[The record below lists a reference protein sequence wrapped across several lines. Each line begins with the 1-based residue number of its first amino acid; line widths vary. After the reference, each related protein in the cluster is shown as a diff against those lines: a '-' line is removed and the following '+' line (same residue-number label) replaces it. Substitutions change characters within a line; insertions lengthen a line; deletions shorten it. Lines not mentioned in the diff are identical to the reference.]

1 MIYGNIDGVRDSVL
15 NKLESLYKMVMPK
28 DIVCSYELV
37 EILKEVSVIVNRE
50 VSVAVNRRG
59 TVISIAVGDSSTVE
73 IPEIEER
80 DRRLSGIRIIHTHP
94 NGNSTLSAVD
104 ISALVKYKLDCM
116 LAIGI
121 TEGEFTDATMGFC
134 AVVNNRITAETTKKL
149 KIEEMF
155 NFNIAEKISETDKLI
170 REAAID
176 EDDSER
182 AILVS
187 VDTEESIDELEEL
200 AKACGVKVLKKVI
213 QHRSS
218 IDTAFYVGKGKV
230 EELALMRQVYSAN
243 VIIFDDELS
252 SSQVRN
258 LEENIGAKVIDRTT
272 LILEIFATRARS
284 REAKIQV
291 ELAQLKYRLPR
302 LMGLGTVLS
311 RTGAGIGT
319 RGPGEKK
326 LETDKRHIRE
336 KIYDLNNELKKISK
350 VRETQRERRNAMPKV
365 SLVGYT
371 NAGKSTL
378 RNKLC
383 EIAYPKESI
392 KKEKVFEADMLFATL
407 DITTRAVLLPDNRI
421 ITLTDTVGFIKK
433 LPHDLVEAFKST
445 LEEVVFSDLLLHV
458 VDCSSSYVEEQIE
471 AVNTV
476 LGQLG
481 AADKPM
487 MLVLNKID
495 RVGEDVV
502 DAIAEKHR
510 DMKIVRISAREEIN
524 LDLLLSEVAEVLPY
538 IQKEIKFL
546 IPYSDQSLVAYL
558 HRNAKVLEEEYRD
571 DGAYVKA
578 LVDDEVLEQ
587 MQAIRNIAAGVYT
600 WIF

>member
-1 MIYGNIDGVRDSVL
+1 MIYGNIDGIRDSVL
-15 NKLESLYKMVMPK
+15 KKLENLYKIVMPK

-37 EILKEVSVIVNRE
+37 EILKDVSENVNRE

-59 TVISIAVGDSSTVE
+59 TIVSIAVGDSSTVE
-73 IPEIEER
+73 IPEIA
-80 DRRLSGIRIIHTHP
+80 DREKHLSGIRIIHTHP

-104 ISALVKYKLDCM
+104 ISALIKFKLDCM

-121 TEGEFTDATMGFC
+121 SEGEFTDATMGFC
-134 AVVNNRITAETTKKL
+134 SVSNNRITAETTRKL
-149 KIEEMF
+149 KLEEMF
-155 NFNIAEKISETDKLI
+155 SVNISERISETDKLLK
-170 REAAID
+170 EADIEED
-176 EDDSER
+176 ESER
-182 AILVS
+182 AILVG
-187 VDTEESIDELEEL
+187 VDSEDSIDELGEL
-200 AKACGVKVLKKVI
+200 AKACGVKVLNKVI

-252 SSQVRN
+252 ASQVRN

-272 LILEIFATRARS
+272 LILDIFATRARS

-302 LMGLGTVLS
+302 LTGLGTVLS

-326 LETDKRHIRE
+326 LETDKRRIRE
-336 KIYDLNNELKKISK
+336 KIYDLNNELKKIRK
-350 VRETQRERRNAMPKV
+350 VRETQREKRNALPKV

-383 EIAYPKESI
+383 EIAFPKDSI

-407 DITTRAVLLPDNRI
+407 DITTRAVLLPDNRV

-445 LEEVVFSDLLLHV
+445 LEEVVFSDLLIHV
-458 VDCSSSYVEEQIE
+458 VDCSASFVEEQID
-471 AVNTV
+471 AVDNV

-481 AADKPM
+481 AAGKPM

-502 DAIAEKHR
+502 DAIAENHKNV
-510 DMKIVRISAREEIN
+510 KTIKISAREGIN
-524 LDLLLSEVAEVLPY
+524 LDLLLTEIAEVLPY
-538 IQKEIKFL
+538 TLKEVKFL
-546 IPYSDQSLVAYL
+546 IPYSDQALVAYL
-558 HRNAKVLEEEYRD
+558 HRNAKVQEEEYKD
-571 DGAYVKA
+571 DGTYIKA
-578 LVDDEVLEQ
+578 LVDDETYSKCKRF
-587 MQAIRNIAAGVYT
+587 AI
-600 WIF
+600 

>member
-1 MIYGNIDGVRDSVL
+1 MIYGNIDGIRDSVL

-37 EILKEVSVIVNRE
+37 DILKEVSVIVNRE

-73 IPEIEER
+73 IPQIEER
-80 DRRLSGIRIIHTHP
+80 EKRLSGIRIIHTHP

-121 TEGEFTDATMGFC
+121 KDGEFTDATMGFC
-134 AVVNNRITAETTKKL
+134 TVVSNRITAETTKKL

-155 NFNIAEKISETDKLI
+155 NFNIAQKISETDKLI
-170 REAAID
+170 KEASIV

-187 VDTEESIDELEEL
+187 VDSEESIEELEEL
-200 AKACGVKVLKKVI
+200 AKACGVKVLQKVI

-336 KIYDLNNELKKISK
+336 KIYDLNNELKKIRK
-350 VRETQRERRNAMPKV
+350 VRETQREKRNAMPKV

-383 EIAYPKESI
+383 EIAFPKESI

-421 ITLTDTVGFIKK
+421 ITVTDTVGFIKK

-471 AVNTV
+471 AVNNV

-495 RVGEDVV
+495 RVGEEIV
-502 DAIAEKHR
+502 DAIAERHK

-524 LDLLLSEVAEVLPY
+524 LDLLLAEVAEVLPY
-538 IQKEIKFL
+538 IQKEVRFL

-571 DGAYVKA
+571 EGTYVKA
-578 LVDDEVLEQ
+578 LVDDEVLSKCKRYE
-587 MQAIRNIAAGVYT
+587 I
-600 WIF
+600 

>member
-1 MIYGNIDGVRDSVL
+1 MIHGNIDGIRDSVL
-15 NKLESLYKMVMPK
+15 NKLENLYKLVMPK
-28 DIVCSYELV
+28 DTVCSYELV
-37 EILKEVSVIVNRE
+37 ETLKEVSVIVNRE

-59 TVISIAVGDSSTVE
+59 AVISIAVGDSSTVE
-73 IPEIEER
+73 IPEIADRE
-80 DRRLSGIRIIHTHP
+80 RRLSGIRIIHTHP

-104 ISALVKYKLDCM
+104 ISALIKYKLDCM

-121 TEGEFTDATMGFC
+121 LDGEFTDATIGFC
-134 AVVNNRITAETTKKL
+134 SVSNNRITAEATRKL
-149 KIEEMF
+149 QLEELF
-155 NFNIAEKISETDKLI
+155 SINIAEKISETDKLI
-170 REAAID
+170 KESDIEED
-176 EDDSER
+176 ESER
-182 AILVS
+182 AILVGVES
-187 VDTEESIDELEEL
+187 EESIEELEEL
-200 AKACGVKVLKKVI
+200 AEACGVKVLNKVI
-213 QHRSS
+213 QYRSS
-218 IDTAFYVGKGKV
+218 IDSAFYVGKGKV

-252 SSQVRN
+252 ASQVRN

-302 LMGLGTVLS
+302 LSGLGTVLS

-336 KIYDLNNELKKISK
+336 KIYDLNNELKKIRK
-350 VRETQRERRNAMPKV
+350 VRETQRERRNALPKV

-445 LEEVVFSDLLLHV
+445 LEEVVFSDLLVHV

-471 AVNTV
+471 AVNNV
-476 LGQLG
+476 LDQLG
-481 AADKPM
+481 AAGKPM

-495 RVGEDVV
+495 RVGGDVV
-502 DAIAEKHR
+502 EAIAEKHKTMR
-510 DMKIVRISAREEIN
+510 IVRISAKQGTN
-524 LDLLLSEVAEVLPY
+524 LDLLLSEISEVLPY
-538 IQKEIKFL
+538 TLKEVKFL
-546 IPYSDQSLVAYL
+546 IPYSDQSFVAYL
-558 HRNAKVLEEEYRD
+558 HRNAKVQEEEYRD
-571 DGAYVKA
+571 DGTYIKA
-578 LVDDEVLEQ
+578 LVDDEALSKCKRYE
-587 MQAIRNIAAGVYT
+587 I
-600 WIF
+600 

>member
-1 MIYGNIDGVRDSVL
+1 MIYGNIDGIRDSLL
-15 NKLESLYKMVMPK
+15 NKLENLYKMVMPK

-37 EILKEVSVIVNRE
+37 EILKEVSEIVNRE

-59 TVISIAVGDSSTVE
+59 TIISIAVGDSSTVE
-73 IPEIEER
+73 IPEIEDR
-80 DRRLSGIRIIHTHP
+80 DKRLSGIRIIHTHP

-104 ISALVKYKLDCM
+104 ISALIKYKLDCM

-121 TEGEFTDATMGFC
+121 KEGEFTDATMGFC
-134 AVVNNRITAETTKKL
+134 GVSNNRITAETTKKL
-149 KIEEMF
+149 KLEEMF
-155 NFNIAEKISETDKLI
+155 SINIAEKISETDKLLK
-170 REAAID
+170 AADIV

-182 AILVS
+182 AILVG
-187 VDTEESIDELEEL
+187 VDSEESLDELEEL
-200 AKACGVKVLKKVI
+200 AEACGVKVLNKVI
-213 QHRSS
+213 QYRSS
-218 IDTAFYVGKGKV
+218 IDSAFYVGKGKV

-336 KIYDLNNELKKISK
+336 KIYDLNNELKKIRK
-350 VRETQRERRNAMPKV
+350 VRETQRERRNALPKV

-407 DITTRAVLLPDNRI
+407 DITTRAILLPDNRV

-481 AADKPM
+481 AAGKPM

-495 RVGEDVV
+495 RVSEETV
-502 DAIAEKHR
+502 DAIAERYR

-524 LDLLLSEVAEVLPY
+524 LDLLLSEVAEILPY
-538 IQKEIKFL
+538 TLKEIRFL
-546 IPYSDQSLVAYL
+546 IPYSDQALVSYL

-571 DGAYVKA
+571 DGTYIKA
-578 LVDDEVLEQ
+578 LVDDEALSKCKRYE
-587 MQAIRNIAAGVYT
+587 I
-600 WIF
+600 

>member
-1 MIYGNIDGVRDSVL
+1 MIYGNIDGIRDSVL
-15 NKLESLYKMVMPK
+15 NKLENLYKMVMPK

-37 EILKEVSVIVNRE
+37 EMLKEVSVIVNRE

-121 TEGEFTDATMGFC
+121 TDGEFTDATMGFC
-134 AVVNNRITAETTKKL
+134 GVVNNRITAETTKKL
-149 KIEEMF
+149 KLEEMF

-187 VDTEESIDELEEL
+187 VDSEESIDELEEL

-383 EIAYPKESI
+383 EIANPKESI

-495 RVGEDVV
+495 RVGEDIV
-502 DAIAEKHR
+502 DAIAEKHSE
-510 DMKIVRISAREEIN
+510 MKIVRISAREEIN

-538 IQKEIKFL
+538 IQKEIRFL

-571 DGAYVKA
+571 EGAYVKA
-578 LVDDEVLEQ
+578 LVDDEVLSKCKRYE
-587 MQAIRNIAAGVYT
+587 I
-600 WIF
+600 